1 MYNSIPDRLTWYYF
15 KSISKKK
22 NNAEMPQIK
31 EFRSNKNLARVPVHN
46 FKNLVDQSFIK
57 VKQITRMP
65 IINWFQTV
73 CDRRG

>member
-1 MYNSIPDRLTWYYF
+1 
-15 KSISKKK
+15 
-22 NNAEMPQIK
+22 MPQIK